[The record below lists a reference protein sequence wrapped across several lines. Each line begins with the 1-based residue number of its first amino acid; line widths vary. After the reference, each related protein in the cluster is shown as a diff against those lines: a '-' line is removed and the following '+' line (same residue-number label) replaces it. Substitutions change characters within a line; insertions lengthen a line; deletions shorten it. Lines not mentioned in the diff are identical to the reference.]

1 MASYY
6 VKNISFTNN
15 NTNTSY
21 SKNEIPFLKLT
32 IKKIK
37 TTADI
42 AIKLVLI
49 LPYTQFWQ
57 SSNQY
62 KSSERNLGVC

>member
-6 VKNISFTNN
+6 VKNISLTSNKTNA
-15 NTNTSY
+15 SY
-21 SKNEIPFLKLT
+21 SDNEISFLKLT

-42 AIKLVLI
+42 TIKLVLI
-49 LPYTQFWQ
+49 LPYPQFWQ
-57 SSNQY
+57 
-62 KSSERNLGVC
+62 K